1 MKKTIQFLT
10 SVMMLVVTYGC
21 GSAEGTTKGVE
32 TTDESD
38 TLNVVVT
45 PATTPETD
53 TIAELNG
60 ETDTETLQAIENTG
74 ETPAEPAK
82 GLRIAM
88 AGDIM
93 MGTTFPDDTPRLPAN
108 GGRNLFDD
116 VKSVFIDAD
125 VACANLEG
133 VLMEPGGTAR
143 QMGSDPK
150 TYYIFRMPP
159 AYVNNLVDAGI
170 DFMSVANNHAND
182 MQDGGR
188 RSTKRVLGE
197 AGIAYAGQTDCPTAI
212 IERGGKIIGIAA
224 FGHSANTCHTWNY
237 DNVRRTVAGLDSIC
251 DIVIVSFHGG
261 AEGTEYSHVPHTM
274 EKYLG
279 EQRGDVE
286 RFAHTAIDAG
296 ADVVY
301 GHGPHVTRAVELYK
315 DRFII
320 YSLGNFCTPFR
331 MSITGT
337 KGYAPVV
344 TVDVDSEGRF
354 TGGKIHSFIQ
364 QPGKGP
370 RKDATGRVARH
381 IRDLSESDFPDS
393 PLNISDD
400 GLITPRQGARMQ

>member
-1 MKKTIQFLT
+1 MSLMLLT
-10 SVMMLVVTYGC
+10 LTYAC
-21 GSAEGTTKGVE
+21 GSADGTTRGVE
-32 TTDESD
+32 ATDDTD
-38 TLNVVVT
+38 TLSVVVT
-45 PATTPETD
+45 PGATSETD
-53 TIAELNG
+53 SLTAESV
-60 ETDTETLQAIENTG
+60 EMDADTVKVIEASENM
-74 ETPAEPAK
+74 PVEPAK
-82 GLRIAM
+82 GLRIAV

-159 AYVNNLVDAGI
+159 SYVNNLVDAGI
-170 DFMSVANNHAND
+170 DFVSVANNHAND

-224 FGHSANTCHTWNY
+224 FGHSANTCRTWNY

-261 AEGTEYSHVPHTM
+261 AEGTDYSHVPHTM

-344 TVDVDSEGRF
+344 TVEVDSEGRF

-381 IRDLSESDFPDS
+381 IRDLSASDFPDS
-393 PLNISDD
+393 PLSISDD
-400 GLITPRQGARMQ
+400 GVITPRQGARRQ